1 MQENKSMK
9 ETIFHIYDRIFKRIF
24 NLSNTAIINLI
35 NGLFNK
41 NYPPDSKIFYAN
53 KEFVKRNLQGRVA
66 DIFINIDGD
75 TFHLEA
81 MISKDMMIQ
90 VRVMEYGFYYAM
102 ENQED
107 VNVLDFPEPMVDRKS
122 VV

>member
-53 KEFVKRNLQGRVA
+53 KEFEIGRAHV
-66 DIFINIDGD
+66 
-75 TFHLEA
+75 
-81 MISKDMMIQ
+81 
-90 VRVMEYGFYYAM
+90 
-102 ENQED
+102 
-107 VNVLDFPEPMVDRKS
+107 
-122 VV
+122 